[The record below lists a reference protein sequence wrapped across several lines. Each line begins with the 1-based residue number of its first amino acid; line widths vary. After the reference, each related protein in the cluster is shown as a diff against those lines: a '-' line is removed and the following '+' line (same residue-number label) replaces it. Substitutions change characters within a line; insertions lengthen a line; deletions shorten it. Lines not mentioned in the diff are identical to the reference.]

1 MNPEMMLDNNI
12 VDLDIEEEWA
22 DFTADLLSL
31 RSNESLLK
39 NLFFH
44 PIGQWLN
51 FSDLL
56 GKQDDIR
63 QQLNK
68 LQTDCAGILQVT
80 WLGHPQLDRGY
91 CLVLFYVDSLDWN
104 NLSLYNKSRL
114 EVVGQVAA

>member
-56 GKQDDIR
+56 DDR
-63 QQLNK
+63 DDVWNQLNK
-68 LQTDCAGILQVT
+68 LQSDCGGALQVT

-91 CLVLFYVDSLDWN
+91 CLILFYVDSLDWN

>member
-31 RSNESLLK
+31 KSNEYLLHG
-39 NLFFH
+39 LFSH

-51 FSDLL
+51 FSDVLDSH
-56 GKQDDIR
+56 DDVWH
-63 QQLNK
+63 QLNK
-68 LQTDCAGILQVT
+68 LQSDCGGELQVT

-104 NLSLYNKSRL
+104 NLSLYNKARL
-114 EVVGQVAA
+114 EEIGQVAA

>member
-31 RSNESLLK
+31 RSNEYLLK
-39 NLFFH
+39 NLFSH

-56 GKQDDIR
+56 DNQVDR
-63 QQLNK
+63 QQLNT
-68 LQTDCAGILQVT
+68 LQTDCAGTLQVT